1 MNDKDEMIKLFDS
14 ADDDVL
20 RSLSA
25 DHYAMHML
33 RWMNPKT
40 YASSLELA
48 CGNGKVAKFI
58 KQFRPDL
65 DYSCMDICPTLTK
78 TAQELNPGMKVF
90 TGDCLKC
97 IPCGRYDFIISWS
110 FVQYLSLKEY
120 TGLNRM
126 LLGHLNPNGEIWHF
140 SIPDNTKRWEHTMA
154 PRNTKLS
161 KVKGLAR
168 YLLDS
173 FKRPYGPASIWH
185 DPVELLTSL
194 DHKNIQSTFF
204 QPGDV
209 DYRFHIRIKKRFE
222 QNGKRQ

>member
-1 MNDKDEMIKLFDS
+1 MNDQDKMIKLFDS
-14 ADDDVL
+14 ADDAVL

-25 DHYAMHML
+25 DRYAIHML
-33 RWMNPKT
+33 RWMNAKKN
-40 YASSLELA
+40 ASVLELA
-48 CGNGKVAKFI
+48 CGNGRVAKFI

-78 TAQELNPGMKVF
+78 TAQELNPEMKVH
-90 TGDCLKC
+90 TGDCLKG
-97 IPCGRYDFIISWS
+97 IPYSRYDFIISWS

-120 TGLNRM
+120 TDLNRM

-154 PRNTKLS
+154 PRNTKLA
-161 KVKGLAR
+161 KVKGLAK

-209 DYRFHIRIKKRFE
+209 GYRFHIRIKKRINNKE
-222 QNGKRQ
+222 NG